1 MLDEISSRTIGHYE
15 RHAREFRD
23 GTMDHDVSQNIEALL
38 AAIGRP
44 GAHKILDF
52 GCGPGRDL
60 LTFRS
65 LGHDPIGLDGCE
77 QFVEMARSH
86 SQVEVWHQDFL
97 ALSLPDDTFDGVFA
111 NASLFHVPGTALPA
125 VLCQLQRTLKPGG
138 VLVCSNPRGH
148 DEGWRGERYG
158 CYMQLEGWQGLLE
171 DAGFELMDHYYRPS
185 GLPRH
190 DQAWLVMVLRKPLI
204 R

>member
-23 GTMDHDVSQNIEALL
+23 GTMDHDVSQNIDALL

-44 GAHKILDF
+44 GSHKILDF

-60 LTFRS
+60 QTFRS
-65 LGHDPIGLDGCE
+65 LGHEPIGLDGCE

-86 SQVEVWHQDFL
+86 AHVEVWHEDFL

-111 NASLFHVPGTALPA
+111 NASLFHVPGTALP
-125 VLCQLQRTLKPGG
+125 
-138 VLVCSNPRGH
+138 
-148 DEGWRGERYG
+148 E
-158 CYMQLEGWQGLLE
+158 
-171 DAGFELMDHYYRPS
+171 
-185 GLPRH
+185 
-190 DQAWLVMVLRKPLI
+190 VLRQIQFIGAGSVVVIFFTAASLRITPRESRLLPT
-204 R
+204 